1 MGYLNYN
8 VHKICI
14 QKYLLKPQYIK
25 YSFSFHVFMLVNE
38 NLETQTA
45 LHTLQVKNCND
56 ACSAARKFNIGS
68 VKDIELSL
76 ILL

>member
-14 QKYLLKPQYIK
+14 QNYLLKPQYIK

-38 NLETQTA
+38 YLETQTA